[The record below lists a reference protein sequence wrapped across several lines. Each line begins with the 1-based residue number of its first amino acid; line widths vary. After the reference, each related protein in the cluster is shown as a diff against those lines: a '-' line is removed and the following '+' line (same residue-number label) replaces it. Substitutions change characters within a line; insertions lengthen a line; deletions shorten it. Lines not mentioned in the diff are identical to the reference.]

1 MNKRT
6 ATNILS
12 LRTSAISC
20 LMALSLG
27 NSFAQGI
34 TFQTDASTGAIAQL
48 AIDNDAQ
55 KMNWVLTPDGKQYK
69 WVTGKYGW
77 GLGFMTVNGQK
88 LEWQTPISQKG
99 EPVYQAGDIR
109 ISVNRTLKNG
119 ELFEEYTFKNTGKT
133 AAQIS
138 DWGIYTPWNDNYP
151 DAATCM
157 TNRCN
162 AHIWAGDNAA
172 YTCAIRM
179 GANGI
184 LTEKAKNKK
193 EKDKNITIEGSN
205 VGLMLTQ
212 GSLPDYEEWE
222 RKKEN
227 ANSNFRGVIAMDLPD
242 MTLKAGK
249 SYTIAW
255 KVFEHKGKEDFYQK
269 LLAAGGA
276 IAQSDKYVYQ
286 QGEEVKIYLEK
297 NKLKS
302 LSATITGKDMRNGK
316 ITSEPKAIKT
326 GKDAKG
332 YYAYFKAEE
341 LGEQRIDLIYNK
353 VERTH
358 ATILVVSS
366 YETLIDKRVNFI
378 IDHQQM
384 NEPQDA
390 RYGAYMVYDNEKQ
403 AIYKNDDKR
412 KSYDCDE
419 GRERVGM
426 GILIAKWYMKHPSEK
441 LKQSLI
447 RYAKFYHEKLQTE
460 DFTTYSRVTKDG
472 WNRGYNYA
480 WAADFFFHMYEITQD
495 KQYALWGYKTM
506 QALYHHRG
514 YGFYC
519 IDIPVTTGLK
529 ALKKAGMMAEYN
541 DLLIDFSKTADVFMR
556 NGLHFPKSEV
566 NYEQSIVAPA
576 TQFLLEMYLQT
587 KDTQYLEGA
596 EKMMPLVENLCGN
609 QPDYRLNEIPIRHWD
624 CYWFGK
630 RQVFGDTFPHYW
642 TCINANAYYYY
653 AKATGK
659 EQYMKMAKEIVRNN
673 LCNVFEDGTGSCA
686 FVYPKRINGEKA
698 HFADAFANDQD
709 WALAYYLLI
718 NE

>member
-1 MNKRT
+1 MLFFYFNRMLERETEQGKRENLLFQTIYDMVYQNMEKYGAEFAGIQAGNSATERMTNQNGTECMILETDGTITLEGSLKLPQDEIRSLAEEMIRTMDPGADQVYGVRKVGTRYYLLSIITDQATDSADMVYLGILKDLSGIYEERSNMMRQYGIALAGLLVIGGLAAFLLSRYLTRPIEQLNRT
-6 ATNILS
+6 AGRI
-12 LRTSAISC
+12 AE
-20 LMALSLG
+20 G
-27 NSFAQGI
+27 NLEKRAAYQGADEI
-34 TFQTDASTGAIAQL
+34 
-48 AIDNDAQ
+48 
-55 KMNWVLTPDGKQYK
+55 
-69 WVTGKYGW
+69 
-77 GLGFMTVNGQK
+77 
-88 LEWQTPISQKG
+88 
-99 EPVYQAGDIR
+99 
-109 ISVNRTLKNG
+109 G
-119 ELFEEYTFKNTGKT
+119 EL
-133 AAQIS
+133 S
-138 DWGIYTPWNDNYP
+138 
-151 DAATCM
+151 
-157 TNRCN
+157 
-162 AHIWAGDNAA
+162 
-172 YTCAIRM
+172 
-179 GANGI
+179 
-184 LTEKAKNKK
+184 
-193 EKDKNITIEGSN
+193 
-205 VGLMLTQ
+205 
-212 GSLPDYEEWE
+212 
-222 RKKEN
+222 
-227 ANSNFRGVIAMDLPD
+227 
-242 MTLKAGK
+242 
-249 SYTIAW
+249 
-255 KVFEHKGKEDFYQK
+255 
-269 LLAAGGA
+269 
-276 IAQSDKYVYQ
+276 
-286 QGEEVKIYLEK
+286 
-297 NKLKS
+297 
-302 LSATITGKDMRNGK
+302 
-316 ITSEPKAIKT
+316 
-326 GKDAKG
+326 
-332 YYAYFKAEE
+332 YAYFKADE

-358 ATILVVSS
+358 ATILVVSN

-384 NEPQDA
+384 NDSQDA

-506 QALYHHRG
+506 QALYHHTG

-556 NGLHFPKSEV
+556 NGLRFPKSEV

-587 KDTQYLEGA
+587 KDTQYLKGA
-596 EKMMPLVENLCGN
+596 EKMMPLVENLCGT

-630 RQVFGDTFPHYW
+630 RRVFGDTFPHYW

-673 LCNVFEDGTGSCA
+673 LCNVFENGTGSCA

-709 WALAYYLLI
+709 WALAYYLMV